1 MLRFRR
7 KEASSYSNR
16 YGRGASSR
24 SYKSDN
30 TLLTPLLDDDSISDI
45 GSDDSDD
52 TSTAASYEGA
62 TQEKHTVS
70 ELVKLAVGE

>member
-1 MLRFRR
+1 MLNLRS

-30 TLLTPLLDDDSISDI
+30 TLLTPLLDDSISDS

-52 TSTAASYEGA
+52 TSTAASYEGVDK
-62 TQEKHTVS
+62 EKPS
-70 ELVKLAVGE
+70 AFELMKLAVGE